1 MKFLAVIQVS
11 ENLEYSEVVPT
22 EKGVYEILD
31 WKITAN
37 MDANAPARIKV
48 EKNDG
53 SLEFISHLEMSDG
66 LESNQKV
73 GLSRL
78 IESIGVEKQINTA
91 GDVYPKSILNE
102 LKR

>member
-11 ENLEYSEVVPT
+11 DNLEYSVVVPS